1 MNLHFTFSHY
11 MNPVLELSDC
21 KSLVQ
26 GSCALVVDDPCT
38 SGYLTAY
45 IHNYTIIQQRTSTG
59 WFGFRIGGKNTCC
72 STHCYTYQDSL
83 LDFPNCFIT

>member
-1 MNLHFTFSHY
+1 MNLHCTFSHY

-59 WFGFRIGGKNTCC
+59 WFGFRTGGKKIRVVVHTV
-72 STHCYTYQDSL
+72 THTKTHY
-83 LDFPNCFIT
+83 